1 MNRCLCLVYIS
12 SCMFLSL
19 DRRAVQAHS
28 AQGKTSVTGAN
39 MSNYSTLLP
48 KAESTGPTVH
58 IISASTGAPFS
69 NPTACPRFHASS
81 FIGGMVL
88 AFIILLLVT
97 LGYRLA
103 CSPREVRYRVML
115 PTAN

>member
-58 IISASTGAPFS
+58 IISASTGF
-69 NPTACPRFHASS
+69 
-81 FIGGMVL
+81 L
-88 AFIILLLVT
+88 
-97 LGYRLA
+97 RLTET
-103 CSPREVRYRVML
+103 CIRTQLSLIKGQLNRPSPQKSLQHVS
-115 PTAN
+115 TT